1 MGCNETTTTDR
12 VSFLQVVSMKS
23 ANVLLKRLISRLTNV
38 EDDLI
43 NRSDNLFA
51 PLRFISTS
59 KQFLKVIQDV
69 NARFFSIEGLNRS
82 SDGILITGSII
93 VVCYVKR
100 TDTAILQIG

>member
-1 MGCNETTTTDR
+1 MGCNETTTTDH

-23 ANVLLKRLISRLTNV
+23 VNILLKGLISHLTNV

-43 NRSDNLFA
+43 NRSGNLIS
-51 PLRFISTS
+51 PLRFTLMS

-69 NARFFSIEGLNRS
+69 NARFFSIKGLNRF

-93 VVCYVKR
+93 AVYYEKR